1 MMEDISV
8 HINNNYKVEFSRD
21 PLAHKT
27 KMRLKEKWKSPWGTF
42 TSYARLSECCY
53 LYAFRYLTILW
64 T

>member
-27 KMRLKEKWKSPWGTF
+27 KMCLKEKWKSPWGTF
-42 TSYARLSECCY
+42 TSCARLSECCY
-53 LYAFRYLTILW
+53 FYAFRYLTIQW